1 MGEWWEW
8 RQRWFVALSCD
19 SLPGGDA
26 PVSQFSS
33 DSQTCGTC
41 IISALVEDLGGT
53 QSWDW
58 HSSSHLYS
66 LSPHSQQMLQEKSKL
81 DFTGWELRLRLYFWG
96 LQKGLVVS
104 LAGPLWSPVA
114 CFGRGFARRQQG
126 TSSWS
131 TRASPA
137 LTNVSSSA
145 TPLLVAPP
153 SHTLS
158 RARRRTGSVS
168 SSETAMAS
176 FPAAQIA
183 SGLIKLY
190 NISSFIH
197 LVFHSSGPIMPRI
210 TECLAARQEVAPE
223 PEESG
228 KPCSLGCTGL
238 CLGPRCPG
246 QILDNRN

>member
-1 MGEWWEW
+1 MW
-8 RQRWFVALSCD
+8 RQRWFVTLSSDCQSSAL
-19 SLPGGDA
+19 
-26 PVSQFSS
+26 SQFSS
-33 DSQTCGTC
+33 DSQTCGTW

-53 QSWDW
+53 TSWDW

-137 LTNVSSSA
+137 LTSVSNSA

-183 SGLIKLY
+183 SGLIYL
-190 NISSFIH
+190 
-197 LVFHSSGPIMPRI
+197 LFHSPSISFQWTNHAKNHR
-210 TECLAARQEVAPE
+210 V
-223 PEESG
+223 
-228 KPCSLGCTGL
+228 
-238 CLGPRCPG
+238 PRCSSRGRSGTWRVRQALFIRVHWIVFRPP
-246 QILDNRN
+246 LPRSDPR

>member
-53 QSWDW
+53 TSWDW

-66 LSPHSQQMLQEKSKL
+66 LSPHSQQMLQEKSRL
-81 DFTGWELRLRLYFWG
+81 DFTGWDLRLRLNNIWG

-114 CFGRGFARRQQG
+114 CFGRGFARKQQG
-126 TSSWS
+126 TLSWS

-137 LTNVSSSA
+137 LTNVSNSA

-153 SHTLS
+153 SHTLN

-183 SGLIKLY
+183 SGLISL
-190 NISSFIH
+190 
-197 LVFHSSGPIMPRI
+197 LFHSPSISFQWTNYAKNHR
-210 TECLAARQEVAPE
+210 V
-223 PEESG
+223 
-228 KPCSLGCTGL
+228 
-238 CLGPRCPG
+238 PRCSSRGRSGTWRVRQALFIRMHWIVFRPP
-246 QILDNRN
+246 LPRSDPR